1 MLQEN
6 SKRMLRM
13 PEAVFVTDL
22 HGRVSR
28 YTVLFAYLVKSPP
41 DILFIGGDLLEPF
54 LPFADST
61 KHPDRDFIN
70 GFLAKNFTDLKS
82 RLGKKYPETL
92 IIMGN
97 DDPKYFESALISA
110 GSGGLW
116 TYIHQRRIQNSGY
129 SFYGYNYV
137 PPTPFML
144 KDWERYD
151 VSRYTDV
158 GCISPEEGRRSFP
171 ASEHEQKWTTIKD
184 DIDDLTADE
193 QLDKAV
199 FLFHAP
205 PYSTDLDLGDVGA
218 IVVDHVPVDEH
229 LGSIAIYRFIE
240 ERQPLLTLHGHV
252 HESARLSGSWMQKI
266 GRTVCING
274 AHDGDELSVIR
285 IPLDSPEDSTR
296 LLI

>member
-1 MLQEN
+1 
-6 SKRMLRM
+6 M
-13 PEAVFVTDL
+13 PDAVFVTDL
-22 HGRVSR
+22 HGKKER
-28 YTVLFAYLVKSPP
+28 YLSLFEYLLGNPP
-41 DILFIGGDLLEPF
+41 DILLVGGDLLSPF
-54 LPFADST
+54 MPATDSAV
-61 KHPDRDFIN
+61 PGGSDFIN
-70 GFLAKNFTDLKS
+70 GFLVKNFTDLKN

-97 DDPKYFESALISA
+97 DDPKYFESALV
-110 GSGGLW
+110 SGGANGLW
-116 TYIHQRRIQNSGY
+116 TYIHQRKVLAESY

-151 VSRYTDV
+151 VSRYIDV

-218 IVVDHVPVDEH
+218 AVVDHVPVDEH

-252 HESARLSGSWMQKI
+252 HESAGLSGSWMQKI